1 VSHPN
6 PIRNAIQLCYVTD
19 RKALSKSFDVARP
32 LLLERIETAGRAGI
46 DWIQI
51 REKDLPGRELAA
63 LAQEAL
69 RCVPDSCRVLIN
81 DRLDMAIAAGAGGVH
96 LAERSIPVAEAKK
109 CVRERGLP
117 AQFLVGVSTHSL
129 EAARAAAGE
138 GADYVIFG
146 PVFATPSKAA
156 DGHPQGI
163 ERLAEVCRCISIPV
177 LAIGGIT
184 PENARSCVAS
194 GAQGIAG
201 IRIFQDAVDLPLVVR
216 NLRAM

>member
-1 VSHPN
+1 
-6 PIRNAIQLCYVTD
+6 VTD
-19 RKALSKSFDVARP
+19 RKALSTSFDVACEI
-32 LLLERIETAGRAGI
+32 LLGKIEAAGRAGI

-69 RCVPDSCRVLIN
+69 RRVSGSCRVLIN
-81 DRLDMAIAAGAGGVH
+81 DRLDVAIAVGAGGVH
-96 LAERSIPVAEAKK
+96 LGERSIPVAEAKK
-109 CVRERGLP
+109 CARERDVT
-117 AQFLVGVSTHSL
+117 AQFLAGVSTHSP
-129 EAARAAAGE
+129 EGARAAADS

-156 DGHPQGI
+156 DGPPQGI

-184 PENARSCVAS
+184 PENARSCFAN
-194 GAQGIAG
+194 GAQGVAA
-201 IRIFQDAVDLPLVVR
+201 IRIFQNAVDLPAVVR
-216 NLRAM
+216 QLRAV